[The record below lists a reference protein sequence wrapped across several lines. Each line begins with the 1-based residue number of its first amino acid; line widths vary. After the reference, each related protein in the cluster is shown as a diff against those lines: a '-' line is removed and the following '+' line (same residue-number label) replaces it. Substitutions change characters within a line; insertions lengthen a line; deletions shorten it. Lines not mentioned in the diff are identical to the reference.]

1 MTNRTSFLAFSGK
14 EENLARY
21 ISKLPFHLLRLN
33 SSLFGNSKVNQKS
46 ARTENLFREKRFRP
60 FVRLKIYSCENFH
73 YNTCSYSEFA
83 YHIAIS
89 RCLFEKLISF
99 PKPWIFG
106 QPSDFPILGAGQRL
120 RDCITLTIILP
131 GAQARDPLSSLPV
144 SCQLRFRCSSQRVK
158 RTH

>member
-1 MTNRTSFLAFSGK
+1 MENSDVLVNFQKFPMTNRTSFLAFSGK

-33 SSLFGNSKVNQKS
+33 SSLFGNSKVNRKS
-46 ARTENLFREKRFRP
+46 SRTENLFREKIFRP

-106 QPSDFPILGAGQRL
+106 QPNDF
-120 RDCITLTIILP
+120 TIF
-131 GAQARDPLSSLPV
+131 DSYVV
-144 SCQLRFRCSSQRVK
+144 SPDINWYE
-158 RTH
+158 TIW